1 MSNKDNKQEVT
12 DINNSTIN
20 QAGRDIIIKNDSQ
33 ASTKILDTFC
43 RGLDMTLESLN
54 AFLNSKTEAKK
65 FLSMEKAKVDAEV
78 YRRKKL
84 DPYKELLNERIIA
97 REARRQQNISDI
109 ARTAYNELKSE
120 SSISSTPVDDIWAI
134 RFVNDAEDISDESL
148 KVIWGKILAGE
159 IKSPG
164 SYSLR
169 ALQTLK
175 NLSKEEALLFAKACR
190 MAIGY
195 GEYFIVGNRHETNTG
210 LGLSFDEANL
220 LMEAGLLCPTFD
232 AMDQFTC
239 EDGFFSLVY
248 QEYVIKITC
257 PGHDKATAGVLMFTI
272 AANQL
277 YNIVEKTFDMPYIL
291 RVAGYFKKFGATKV
305 EYGKYSKITD
315 EGNVNYNDNNLIELQ

>member
-33 ASTKILDTFC
+33 TSTKILDTFC
-43 RGLDMTLESLN
+43 RGLDMTFESLN
-54 AFLNSKTEAKK
+54 KFLNSKTEAKRY
-65 FLSMEKAKVDAEV
+65 LSMEKAKVDAEV
-78 YRRKKL
+78 YCRKKL

-109 ARTAYNELKSE
+109 ARTAYNELKSV
-120 SSISSTPVDDIWAI
+120 SSISSKPVNDIWAI

-169 ALQTLK
+169 ALQILK

-195 GEYFIVGNRHETNTG
+195 GEYCIVGNRHETNTG

-220 LMEAGLLCPTFD
+220 LMEEGLLCPTFD

-291 RVAGYFKKFGATKV
+291 RVAKYFKEREATRI
-305 EYGKYSKITD
+305 EYGKYSCITK
-315 EGNVNYNDNNLIELQ
+315 EGNINYDDKDLIELQ